1 VGPDHGPDLGAQD
14 LEAAGDLLA
23 DLLLEAICGLG
34 RRPVD
39 HENPAEG
46 LEPMV
51 LGGHVHDAV
60 QRLLEAEGLGERHHR
75 VVLKREDGPDLEQPA
90 QKGLGPADPA
100 SLGQVVQ
107 GLDVKRSHT

>member
-1 VGPDHGPDLGAQD
+1 MGFLEPPSRPQEWQASPGAHVGPDHGPDLGAQD
-14 LEAAGDLLA
+14 LEVAGDLLA

-60 QRLLEAEGLGERHHR
+60 QRCEIRGRIVH
-75 VVLKREDGPDLEQPA
+75 DTPPDP
-90 QKGLGPADPA
+90 
-100 SLGQVVQ
+100 V
-107 GLDVKRSHT
+107 